1 MSNRIKKKEQ
11 TKNSFQENVALIMG
25 IFTLVVLCIF
35 PLVYHHYYFDILE
48 TKYQFYCAVSL
59 IAMAA
64 MAGYGLAGG
73 RIAAFFKEFNFKS
86 VCKSLNYVDWAMI
99 AFWLS
104 NVVSWLLCS
113 DWRWDAFWGTFGR
126 YNGVFL
132 MTIYMIVYFMVTR
145 FFCFRQWYLD
155 AFLAVG
161 IFVCAFG
168 ITDYFQMDIL
178 GFKVNMVEEQK
189 ATYTS
194 TLGNINTYT
203 VYVGAVAVIST
214 ILFALE
220 KNQKRMLWYF
230 GNMVLSSVALIIGTS
245 DNAYLTIAALFG
257 FAPLYLFRTKTGVRR
272 YLISLAT
279 FFTVIQA
286 VDWMNVKYA
295 DRVLGIQSAFNLIV
309 NYDKL
314 PQLVIALWIASAVAV
329 VLTVKKKDNA
339 DKIGSWL
346 RLLWVAVIAAVMG
359 VAVYVLYDANVA
371 GNAEK
376 YSAISNYVVFNDA
389 WGTHRGFVWVRAM
402 KVFNEKLTPLQKIF
416 GYGPETFKI
425 LMQYYYSSEMKTVVF
440 DNAHNEY
447 LHYLLT
453 IGIVGMASYIA
464 LMVSSVV
471 RMARNLS
478 GRPEVAA
485 CMFVIAAY
493 MVQAVVNLNLPI
505 AMPIIL
511 HLLAMGLS
519 KGPVTKAQ

>member
-48 TKYQFYCAVSL
+48 TKYQFYCVVSL

-73 RIAAFFKEFNFKS
+73 RITAFFKDFNFKS

-203 VYVGAVAVIST
+203 VYVGAVAVI
-214 ILFALE
+214 
-220 KNQKRMLWYF
+220 
-230 GNMVLSSVALIIGTS
+230 
-245 DNAYLTIAALFG
+245 
-257 FAPLYLFRTKTGVRR
+257 
-272 YLISLAT
+272 
-279 FFTVIQA
+279 
-286 VDWMNVKYA
+286 
-295 DRVLGIQSAFNLIV
+295 
-309 NYDKL
+309 
-314 PQLVIALWIASAVAV
+314 
-329 VLTVKKKDNA
+329 
-339 DKIGSWL
+339 
-346 RLLWVAVIAAVMG
+346 
-359 VAVYVLYDANVA
+359 
-371 GNAEK
+371 
-376 YSAISNYVVFNDA
+376 
-389 WGTHRGFVWVRAM
+389 
-402 KVFNEKLTPLQKIF
+402 
-416 GYGPETFKI
+416 
-425 LMQYYYSSEMKTVVF
+425 
-440 DNAHNEY
+440 
-447 LHYLLT
+447 
-453 IGIVGMASYIA
+453 
-464 LMVSSVV
+464 
-471 RMARNLS
+471 
-478 GRPEVAA
+478 
-485 CMFVIAAY
+485 
-493 MVQAVVNLNLPI
+493 
-505 AMPIIL
+505 
-511 HLLAMGLS
+511 
-519 KGPVTKAQ
+519 

>member
-11 TKNSFQENVALIMG
+11 TKNSFQENAALIMG
-25 IFTLVVLCIF
+25 IFTLAVLCIL
-35 PLVYHHYYFDILE
+35 PVVYHHYYFDILE
-48 TKYQFYCAVSL
+48 TKYQFYCAVSI
-59 IAMAA
+59 IAMVV
-64 MAGYGLAGG
+64 MAGYGLVSG

-86 VCKSLNYVDWAMI
+86 VCKGMSYVDWAMI

-104 NVVSWLLCS
+104 NVISWLLCS

-155 AFLAVG
+155 ALLAVG
-161 IFVCAFG
+161 IFVCVFG

-178 GFKVNMVEEQK
+178 GFKANMVEDQK
-189 ATYTS
+189 SSYTS
-194 TLGNINTYT
+194 TFGNINTYT
-203 VYVGAVAVIST
+203 VYVGAVTVIST

-245 DNAYLTIAALFG
+245 DNAYLTMAALFG

-279 FFTVIQA
+279 FFTAIQM
-286 VDWMNVKYA
+286 VDWINVKYA

-309 NYDKL
+309 NFDKL
-314 PQLVIALWIASAVAV
+314 PHIVIGLWLAAIVV
-329 VLTVKKKDNA
+329 TVLTVKQKEDA

-346 RLLWVAVIAAVMG
+346 RLLWVAVIAVVVGA
-359 VAVYVLYDANVA
+359 AVYVLYDANVA

-376 YSAISNYVVFNDA
+376 YSAISKYVVFNDA
-389 WGTHRGFVWVRAM
+389 WGTNRGFVWIRSM
-402 KVFNEKLTPLQKIF
+402 KVFNERFTPLQKIF

-425 LMQYYYSSEMKTVVF
+425 LMQYYYSSEMRTVVF

-453 IGIVGMASYIA
+453 IGIVGMISYIA
-464 LMVSSVV
+464 FMVSSVV
-471 RMARNLS
+471 KMARNVNR
-478 GRPEVAA
+478 RPEVAA
-485 CMFVIAAY
+485 AMFVIAAY

-511 HLLAMGLS
+511 HILAMGLS
-519 KGPVTKAQ
+519 KQPAENA